1 MEDQWVSRSTQHV
14 GSAQMDGFWSSL
26 DVEDQ
31 LSITGQYG
39 DTDLGTRNGRQP
51 AESKQ
56 KMFPTPSLSP
66 SNKVLLQILS
76 GDSAFLLRHRTFG
89 GRGTPTLEKHLLT
102 RTIKASGD
110 AGGVDSDLHELLH
123 VGGGGLTGEGL
134 PSWPRP
140 QAAGLQGAA
149 GLRGGRRDDDDDDD
163 DEEQGGGHGACE
175 SVRQEVHQ
183 LPHSQTPPPLPG
195 PGHHDG
201 LGSEVARQ
209 TLDLKPNNWNQSEP
223 RFQITDPR
231 STHLSV
237 PLSAT
242 ESQKQQKP
250 SLSGGSSNMSEPIS
264 VGVNLDAFSHAING
278 IQALRSSVSR
288 VFESLKDGMKNRE
301 TLEGREKRFISEFQD
316 TLQAV
321 NRDLN
326 ELERL
331 SGLVGRPSESH
342 PLHNSGLLSL
352 DPVQDKT
359 PLYSQLLQAYKWS
372 NKLQYHAGLASSL
385 LNQQSLKRSANQ
397 MGASAKR
404 RPKVQPSTLVL
415 PPQYVDDVISRVGRM
430 FPDMTIE
437 LFRPNGTSAVLLV
450 TLGKVLKAIVVMRSL
465 FIDRTVV
472 RGFNENVYSE
482 DGKVPTSVSMLMLVS
497 LSQLD
502 IWTKSQ
508 YLVFQKVTDHATTAL
523 LHYQLPQMPDVVT
536 WLRSYIKLFQS
547 SCQRCGR
554 FLQDGLPPTWRDFR
568 TLEAF
573 HDTCRL

>member
-1 MEDQWVSRSTQHV
+1 MRLHSMT
-14 GSAQMDGFWSSL
+14 SSL
-26 DVEDQ
+26 SASSRETAKMADVV
-31 LSITGQYG
+31 
-39 DTDLGTRNGRQP
+39 N
-51 AESKQ
+51 
-56 KMFPTPSLSP
+56 
-66 SNKVLLQILS
+66 
-76 GDSAFLLRHRTFG
+76 
-89 GRGTPTLEKHLLT
+89 
-102 RTIKASGD
+102 
-110 AGGVDSDLHELLH
+110 
-123 VGGGGLTGEGL
+123 
-134 PSWPRP
+134 
-140 QAAGLQGAA
+140 
-149 GLRGGRRDDDDDDD
+149 
-163 DEEQGGGHGACE
+163 
-175 SVRQEVHQ
+175 
-183 LPHSQTPPPLPG
+183 
-195 PGHHDG
+195 
-201 LGSEVARQ
+201 
-209 TLDLKPNNWNQSEP
+209 
-223 RFQITDPR
+223 
-231 STHLSV
+231 
-237 PLSAT
+237 
-242 ESQKQQKP
+242 
-250 SLSGGSSNMSEPIS
+250 
-264 VGVNLDAFSHAING
+264 VGVNLDAFSHAISG

-301 TLEGREKRFISEFQD
+301 TLEGREKQFIAEFQD
-316 TLQAV
+316 NLQAV

-415 PPQYVDDVISRVGRM
+415 PPQYVDDVISRIGRM

-472 RGFNENVYSE
+472 RGFNENVYNE
-482 DGKVPTSVSMLMLVS
+482 DRK
-497 LSQLD
+497 LD

-508 YLVFQKVTDHATTAL
+508 YQVFQK
-523 LHYQLPQMPDVVT
+523 T

-573 HDTCRL
+573 HDTCRM

>member
-1 MEDQWVSRSTQHV
+1 M
-14 GSAQMDGFWSSL
+14 A
-26 DVEDQ
+26 DVV
-31 LSITGQYG
+31 
-39 DTDLGTRNGRQP
+39 N
-51 AESKQ
+51 
-56 KMFPTPSLSP
+56 
-66 SNKVLLQILS
+66 
-76 GDSAFLLRHRTFG
+76 
-89 GRGTPTLEKHLLT
+89 
-102 RTIKASGD
+102 
-110 AGGVDSDLHELLH
+110 
-123 VGGGGLTGEGL
+123 
-134 PSWPRP
+134 
-140 QAAGLQGAA
+140 
-149 GLRGGRRDDDDDDD
+149 
-163 DEEQGGGHGACE
+163 
-175 SVRQEVHQ
+175 
-183 LPHSQTPPPLPG
+183 
-195 PGHHDG
+195 
-201 LGSEVARQ
+201 
-209 TLDLKPNNWNQSEP
+209 
-223 RFQITDPR
+223 
-231 STHLSV
+231 
-237 PLSAT
+237 
-242 ESQKQQKP
+242 
-250 SLSGGSSNMSEPIS
+250 
-264 VGVNLDAFSHAING
+264 VGVNLDAFSHAISG

-301 TLEGREKRFISEFQD
+301 TLEGREKQFIAEFQD
-316 TLQAV
+316 NLQAV

-415 PPQYVDDVISRVGRM
+415 PPQYVDDVISRIGRM

-472 RGFNENVYSE
+472 RGFNENVYNE
-482 DGKVPTSVSMLMLVS
+482 DGK
-497 LSQLD
+497 LD

-508 YLVFQKVTDHATTAL
+508 YQVFQKVTDHATTAL
-523 LHYQLPQMPDVVT
+523 LHYQLPQMPDVVVRSFMT

-573 HDTCRL
+573 HDTCRMKCFHLEARSGLFTDWKPEDQQRQGDADQTLLTIDSEALIVSPEREEEGEEDDYEGVKQPKMKPHQSLKSSCCVFLERHRRKRITQSCSKLRQLLPTIHGGHVDMVTVLETTVAFLETVQELVRAEHPELKLCPPAELHADWMLQSGEQGGRTEDGRRAPEQLLIWS